1 MEELSV
7 KIRICDREYPMKVCI
22 EEEACIR
29 AAGKLINDKVKTYK
43 EKFGIDD
50 KQDLLAM
57 VAFDCLVDTLKSN
70 DTESRE
76 EKIIEQ
82 VNNLTQLV
90 AQVLE
95 PH

>member
-7 KIRICDREYPMKVCI
+7 KIRICDREYPMKVCG
-22 EEEACIR
+22 EDEARIR
-29 AAGKLINDKVKTYK
+29 AVGKLINDKIKTYK
-43 EKFGIDD
+43 EKFGIED

-57 VAFDCLVDTLKSN
+57 VAFDCLMDTLKSN
-70 DTESRE
+70 SK
-76 EKIIEQ
+76 EKIVEQ

-95 PH
+95 SN